1 MGGINT
7 RWVQEE
13 ADIKLRGEVEWDTEM
28 FGVSLLKGSEL
39 TDSRSGLGWHSAQMC
54 SQVPDSLSTHSL
66 RDSNLK
72 SLAPSWRIYLEC
84 CCHFWG
90 DAVQSSSEKRDAYC
104 NCLCSLGLTSLS
116 STLLPVSLHQLKP
129 HQPFQ
134 TLCHLGQQVLVLPTS
149 LQLQSWMTHHA
160 SS

>member
-28 FGVSLLKGSEL
+28 FGISLLKGSEL

-149 LQLQSWMTHHA
+149 LQLQGWMTHHA